1 MDTSGN
7 FYGSPE
13 AQEEIGKILGKL
25 GAEKMRPIE
34 EMPAGSISIE
44 SEAVARW
51 RMLPRSAR
59 SLTRADSASA
69 SAAVACMPS
78 WPASHA
84 DA

>member
-44 SEAVARW
+44 SEAVAKALAGMNR
-51 RMLPRSAR
+51 RQR
-59 SLTRADSASA
+59 RAFVAERRRGASEETA
-69 SAAVACMPS
+69 IGRAELVL
-78 WPASHA
+78 
-84 DA
+84 